1 MDEKI
6 ALVFVFIESSGALA
20 PLVFILFHVLR
31 QFLFIPVAIVCMSG
45 GILFGA
51 TLGTIY
57 STIGLTLSSMLF
69 YFLFQKM
76 PSTFHKIL
84 RMKEKWLGNKV
95 HFTVGQIAILRLFP
109 LIHFHLLSL
118 CLIDMCKNPYT
129 YLKASILT
137 TFPMAFFYT
146 VFGQFLREFSPTM
159 MVVILLAMFLL
170 FYLFREKQVIIKW
183 RDFFHKR
190 I

>member
-6 ALVFVFIESSGALA
+6 ALVLIFIESSGTLA
-20 PLVFILFHVLR
+20 PMLFIVFHVLR

-51 TLGTIY
+51 ALGTVY

-69 YFLFQKM
+69 YFLFRKM
-76 PSTFHKIL
+76 PATFNKIL
-84 RMKEKWLGNKV
+84 RMKEKWLGTKV
-95 HFTVGQIAILRLFP
+95 HFTVGQIAVLRLFP
-109 LIHFHLLSL
+109 FIHFHLLSL

-129 YLKASILT
+129 YFKSSLIT
-137 TFPMAFFYT
+137 TFPMALFYT
-146 VFGQFLREFSPTM
+146 VFGQFLREFSPTIM
-159 MVVILLAMFLL
+159 IVILLSTLLL

-183 RDFFHKR
+183 RDFFANK
-190 I
+190 